1 MSTDPPDRNDETSH
15 PPQATPSALILLPG
29 LGGDSRLFRPQRA
42 VFPQLVLP
50 DWIEPEPDEP
60 LVDYAARFAKIIDL
74 RQPCFIGG
82 VSCGGVVALEMA
94 THLKT
99 RECYVW
105 GSIRSPK
112 EVPPRLK
119 VFRPITNLVM
129 IPKWLS
135 PWVLNCG
142 GRWLN
147 PMVRGALHQ
156 LNDADDRFLRWAAK
170 AILKWTPS
178 AAVAHVRVV
187 QIHGDRDRVFPYSHN
202 YADKTIAGAGHL
214 VSLTH
219 ADEVNQYL
227 RERMAAAP
235 EFDEL
240 HPAGSH

>member
-1 MSTDPPDRNDETSH
+1 MNTEPPGMNDESRKQ
-15 PPQATPSALILLPG
+15 PQATQSPLILLPG

-42 VFPQLVLP
+42 VFPQLVIP
-50 DWIEPEPDEP
+50 DWIEPQPDEP
-60 LVDYAARFAKIIDL
+60 LVDYAARFARILDPG
-74 RQPCFIGG
+74 QPCFIGG
-82 VSCGGVVALEMA
+82 VSFGGVVALEIA

-99 RECYVW
+99 RECYLL

-119 VFRPITNLVM
+119 IFRSISNLIM

-135 PWVLNCG
+135 PWALTCG

-147 PMVRGALHQ
+147 PMVRGVLHQ
-156 LNDADDRFLRWAAK
+156 LNDADDRFLRWAAR

-178 AAVAHVRVV
+178 EGVARVRVV
-187 QIHGDRDRVFPYSHN
+187 QIHGDRDRVFPYSHIF
-202 YADKTIAGAGHL
+202 ADKTIAGAGHL

-227 RERMAAAP
+227 RERMAAA
-235 EFDEL
+235 E
-240 HPAGSH
+240 